1 MRNDNIPS
9 LQDQQDKLSTVTD
22 TTKDNLEY
30 VFDGLTKFI
39 LQGQVNQEML
49 DTLEGIPVI
58 KNIGAVIAI
67 YGTMRNR
74 FVAKKIAVF
83 IDTLQSDSELDKEK
97 FQKIQAKFGDER
109 ILEEVINRID
119 RLRSE
124 IQAEIYANLYRALID
139 GYLEWDR
146 FTQIADAVETLS
158 VTDIN
163 QEDGKSDSGPSF
175 VAAGL
180 AYLYY
185 EPTRDIGRIVM
196 AKNGEFF
203 NLFWQYGLEPYK
215 KKRAELAK

>member
-1 MRNDNIPS
+1 MKDDNTPS
-9 LQDQQDKLSTVTD
+9 LQDQRDKLSTVVTD

-30 VFDGLTKFI
+30 LLDGLTKFV
-39 LQGQVNQEML
+39 LQGQVSQEML

-67 YGTMRNR
+67 YGMMRNR

-83 IDTLQSDSELDKEK
+83 IDTLQSGSEIDKEK
-97 FQKIQAKFGDER
+97 LQKLQAKYGDER
-109 ILEEVINRID
+109 ILEETINRIE

-124 IQAEIYANLYRALID
+124 IQTEIYANLYRALID
-139 GYLEWDR
+139 EHLEWSR

-163 QEDGKSDSGPSF
+163 HEDGKSDSGPSF
-175 VAAGL
+175 VASGL

-185 EPTRDIGRIVM
+185 EPTYDSGCMVM
-196 AKNGEFF
+196 GKNGKFF
-203 NLFWQYGLEPYK
+203 NDFWQYGLEPYK
-215 KKRAELAK
+215 KKHA